1 MWDHRRV
8 IVERRVELR
17 FGHERAPDLYT
28 NLSGVRQD
36 GNCLWVVNAESAE
49 VERLTAMTDGDGRI
63 VAFTGHR
70 AFALADLVKLPA
82 GPDDEADLE
91 GLARAGGWLWT
102 VGSHSRKRKKI
113 KAGQPAAKG
122 RRRLATVI
130 REDNRFILA
139 RLPVVTGSDGLPEV
153 VRETA
158 DGRSAA
164 VLGADGDSLTDLL
177 RDDPHLAPF
186 LSIPGKDNG
195 FDIEGIAVRDDRV
208 YLGLRGPVLRGWA
221 VVIEVWP
228 ETDHNRE
235 RLRLRPVDAAG
246 ALYRTHFLDLGGLG
260 VRDLCP
266 YGDDLLVLAGPTM
279 SLDGPVRLVRWR
291 GISAIEEPA
300 VVPAGSLPVIGDLP
314 CGEGDDHA
322 EGVTL
327 LTGPGAP
334 RLLTV
339 YDSPSAGRH
348 TPGGVL
354 ADVIAFPE
362 QPGRAA
368 PLSPA

>member
-1 MWDHRRV
+1 M

-17 FGHERAPDLYT
+17 FGHERASDLYT

-36 GNCLWVVNAESAE
+36 ENCLWVVNDESAE
-49 VERLTAMTDGDGRI
+49 VERLTATTDGDGRV
-63 VAFTGHR
+63 VAFADHR
-70 AFALADLVKLPA
+70 AFSLADLVKLPA

-91 GLARAGGWLWT
+91 GLARADGWLWT
-102 VGSHSRKRKKI
+102 VGSHSQKRRKI
-113 KAGQPAAKG
+113 KAGQPAVKG
-122 RRRLATVI
+122 RRRLATVV

-153 VRETA
+153 VRETT

-164 VLGADGDSLTDLL
+164 ILGADGDSITDLL
-177 RDDPHLAPF
+177 SDDPHLAPF

-195 FDIEGIAVRDDRV
+195 FDIEGIAVRGDRV
-208 YLGLRGPVLRGWA
+208 FLGLRGPVLRGWA
-221 VVIEVWP
+221 VVIEVRP
-228 ETDHNRE
+228 EADHDHE
-235 RLRLRPVDAAG
+235 RLRLRPVDADG

-266 YGDDLLVLAGPTM
+266 YGDDLLILAGPTM

-291 GISAIEEPA
+291 GIGAIDEPA
-300 VVPAGSLPVIGDLP
+300 IVPAANLPVIGDLP
-314 CGEGDDHA
+314 SGAGDDHA

-327 LTGPGAP
+327 LTGPDGP

-339 YDSPSAGRH
+339 YDSPAAGRH
-348 TPGGVL
+348 TAGGVL
-354 ADVIAFPE
+354 ADLIVLPE
-362 QPGRAA
+362 GLDRADA
-368 PLSPA
+368 PRPA